1 MLKAAIIGV
10 GASSPSS
17 VKGGG
22 HQIGYSHAGAYERSP
37 DVDLV
42 AAADINPEN
51 LAAFQDRF
59 QVSKTYADFHEML
72 QDTMPNIVSICTYVG
87 LHMPM
92 LQACFQ
98 ANVPAVCCEK
108 PLVNSPNELDE
119 LKRADTSTKVL
130 VAHIRRYLP
139 AFIKTRELVETGEI
153 GDLVTFTA
161 SVEGWDLSEMGSHL
175 LDAARM
181 FAGDGAAAWV
191 MGQARVRDQKG
202 YGHAMEDHAIAYFSL
217 TDGTRGVLEAGKA
230 AKDPAIFLQGTRGQI
245 VLRSENHVTLYNA
258 SGETEFNFA
267 DDPGSGWEPMWDRSL
282 EALIHWMNGGPE
294 PSIGLSNAL
303 HSAELNL
310 AAYVSMIRGDRVD
323 LPLLDPSDRWPVDI
337 LAERQS

>member
-10 GASSPSS
+10 GAPSPSS

-22 HQIGYSHAGAYERSP
+22 HQIGYSHAGAFQRSP
-37 DVDLV
+37 DVELV
-42 AAADINPEN
+42 AAADISQEN
-51 LAAFQDRF
+51 LTAFEDRF
-59 QVSKTYADFHEML
+59 KVAQTYADYREML
-72 QDTMPNIVSICTYVG
+72 REANPDVVSICTYVG

-92 LQACFQ
+92 LQACFD
-98 ANVPAVCCEK
+98 ANVPAVFCEK
-108 PLVNSPNELDE
+108 PLVNSPKELDD
-119 LKRADTSTKVL
+119 LKRANPTTKVL

-139 AFIKTRELVETGEI
+139 AFIKTRELVEAGDI
-153 GDLVTFTA
+153 GDLVMVTA

-191 MGQARVRDQKG
+191 LGQARVRDQKG
-202 YGHAMEDHAIAYFSL
+202 YGHAMEDHAVAYFSL
-217 TDGTRGVLEAGKA
+217 ADGTRGVLEAGQA

-245 VLRSENHVTLYNA
+245 VLRSENHVTLTNA
-258 SGETEFNFA
+258 SGETEFNFS

-282 EALIHWMNGGPE
+282 EALVHWMNGGPE

-323 LPLLDPSDRWPVDI
+323 LPLQDPSDRWPVDI